1 MEGVKGDMEKYD
13 SLATAIIRNMGGAG
27 NVNKVIHC
35 VTRLRFYLKDPS
47 MANTGALMKLDKV
60 AGAVYN
66 EPLRQYQ
73 VVIGPRV
80 ADVYDVVVDQLGDGV
95 TDPEETHEA
104 TLLGVEPI
112 EPHRSLLQRLFRK

>member
-1 MEGVKGDMEKYD
+1 MEKYD
-13 SLATAIIRNMGGAG
+13 SLATAIIRNVGGAG
-27 NVNKVIHC
+27 NVGKVIHC

-47 MANTGALMKLDKV
+47 LANTGALMKLDKV

-80 ADVYDVVVDQLGDGV
+80 ADVYDVVADQLGNGV
-95 TDPEETHEA
+95 ADPEETHEA
-104 TLLGVEPI
+104 TLLGVEP
-112 EPHRSLLQRLFRK
+112 EQPHRSLLQRLLGK